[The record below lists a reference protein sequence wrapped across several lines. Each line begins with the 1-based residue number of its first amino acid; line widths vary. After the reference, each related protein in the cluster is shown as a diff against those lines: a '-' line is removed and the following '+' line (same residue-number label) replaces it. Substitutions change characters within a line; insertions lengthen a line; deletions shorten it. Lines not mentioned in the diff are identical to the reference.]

1 MPWWVATTEGIWHNG
16 SSYTP
21 PLATGASGTMLED
34 LDLHS
39 IADEQARALVRRL
52 LNVLEDVMAD
62 LRAVQAENQRLRDE
76 INRLKGEQGRPKA
89 QSNTPQPPH
98 TDHSSEQERRKLK
111 TWSKRHKTDH
121 IPIDREQV
129 VEVAPDRLPP
139 DAVFKGYED
148 VVVQDVIFRTDN
160 VLFHKEKFYSPSQ
173 HQTYLASLPQGYRG
187 QFGPGLKSLALV
199 LYFGAQMSEPK
210 VAELLRSVGIQIS
223 DGQVSN
229 LLIKDQAAFHEE
241 KAALYQAGLASSPWQ
256 HLDDTS
262 TRVNGQNGYCHIVCN
277 PLYTAYFTTAAKDR
291 LTIIDV
297 LTNHRPRRFLVN
309 AEALGFMEACGVS
322 AVRRQQVEHLPA
334 GTIVDEAT
342 MQALLEEHL
351 PGLGP
356 QQRKWILDATAVAA
370 YHADV
375 EFPVVRLLV
384 CDDAPQFTLV
394 TEELALCWVHE
405 GRHYKKLMP
414 YIPRHRA
421 LVEDF
426 VQRFWTYYDQLLAYP
441 ERPTAAEAARLD
453 GEFEA
458 LFTTITGYDAL
469 DERIAKTQTKKGC
482 LLMVLAHPEIP
493 LHNNPAELGARAR
506 VRKRDVSFG
515 PRTHEGARAWDTFMT
530 LAVTATKLGVS
541 FYHYIQDRIS
551 GTSQMPSLADL
562 IGERAKMLNLGASWD
577 TS

>member
-1 MPWWVATTEGIWHNG
+1 MPWRVAATEEVWHNG
-16 SSYTP
+16 SQYTR
-21 PLATGASGTMLED
+21 PLSTGASGTMLEN

-39 IADEQARALVRRL
+39 IVDEQARELVRRL

-62 LRAVQAENQRLRDE
+62 LRAAQAENQRLRDE
-76 INRLKGEQGRPKA
+76 INRLKGEQGRPKV
-89 QSNTPQPPH
+89 QSNTPQPPR
-98 TDHSSEQERRKLK
+98 TDHSSEQERHRSKP
-111 TWSKRHKTDH
+111 WSKRRKTDR

-129 VEVAPDRLPP
+129 VEVDPDRLPP

-173 HQTYLASLPQGYRG
+173 HQTYLAALPQGYSG
-187 QFGPGLKSLALV
+187 QCGPGLKSLALV
-199 LYFGAQMSEPK
+199 FYYGAQMSEPK
-210 VAELLRSVGIQIS
+210 VAELLRSVGVAIS

-229 LLIKDQAAFHEE
+229 LLIKDQAAFHAE
-241 KAALYQAGLASSPWQ
+241 KDALYRAGLASSPWQ

-277 PLYTAYFTTAAKDR
+277 PLYTAYFTTPAKDR
-291 LTIIDV
+291 LTVIDV

-309 AEALGFMEACGVS
+309 EEALGYVEVCGLS
-322 AVRRQQVEHLPA
+322 AVRRRQLGQLPS
-334 GTIVDEAT
+334 GTSMDEAT
-342 MQALLEEHL
+342 MQALLAAHL
-351 PGLGP
+351 PGVGP
-356 QQRKWILDATAVAA
+356 QQRHWILSATAVAA
-370 YHADV
+370 YHADL

-394 TEELALCWVHE
+394 TDELALCWVHE

-414 YIPRHRA
+414 YVSHHRA

-426 VQRFWTYYDQLLAYP
+426 RQRFWTYYDQLLAFREQPTP
-441 ERPTAAEAARLD
+441 EEAARLAR
-453 GEFEA
+453 EFEA
-458 LFTTITGYDAL
+458 LFATVTGYEAL
-469 DERIAKTQTKKGC
+469 DERMAKTHAKKAC

-515 PRTHEGARAWDTFMT
+515 PRTREGANAWDTFMT
-530 LAVTATKLGVS
+530 LAVTATKLGIS
-541 FYHYIQDRIS
+541 FYHYIHDRVS
-551 GTSQMPSLADL
+551 SAYQMPALADL
-562 IGERAKMLNLGASWD
+562 IAERAQDLNLGASWD

>member
-1 MPWWVATTEGIWHNG
+1 
-16 SSYTP
+16 
-21 PLATGASGTMLED
+21 MLED
-34 LDLHS
+34 LDLSS
-39 IADEQARALVRRL
+39 IADERARKLVQQQ

-62 LRAVQAENQRLRDE
+62 LRAAQAETQRLRDE
-76 INRLKGEQGRPKA
+76 LNRLKGEQGAPAIKA
-89 QSNTPQPPH
+89 NTPQPPPK
-98 TDHSSEQERRKLK
+98 DHSSEQERRKPK
-111 TWSKRHKTDH
+111 TWSKDRKTDR
-121 IPIDREQV
+121 IALDREQV
-129 VEVAPDRLPP
+129 VQIDPTHLPP

-199 LYFGAQMSEPK
+199 FYFGAQMSEPK
-210 VAELLRSVGIQIS
+210 VAELLRSVGVQIS

-229 LLIKDQAAFHEE
+229 LLIKDQTAFHGE
-241 KAALYQAGLASSPWQ
+241 KEALYQAGLASSPWQ

-309 AEALGFMEACGVS
+309 AEALSFMEVCGLS
-322 AVRRQQVEHLPA
+322 ALRRQQREQLPS
-334 GTIVDEAT
+334 GTIMEEAT

-351 PGLGP
+351 LGVGP
-356 QQRKWILDATAVAA
+356 QQRKWILDAMAVAA

-384 CDDAPQFTLV
+384 CDDAPQCTLV

-414 YIPRHRA
+414 AIPYHQA
-421 LVEDF
+421 LLEAF
-426 VQRFWTYYDQLLAYP
+426 VQRFWTYYDQLLAYQEQPTP
-441 ERPTAAEAARLD
+441 EEATRLV
-453 GEFEA
+453 GEFET
-458 LFTTITGYDAL
+458 LFATVTGYRAL
-469 DERIAKTQTKKGC
+469 DERITKTRVKKSC
-482 LLMVLAHPEIP
+482 LLMVLVHPEIP

-515 PRTHEGARAWDTFMT
+515 PRTCEGAKAWDTFMT
-530 LAVTATKLGVS
+530 LAETATKLGVS
-541 FYHYIQDRIS
+541 FYHYIHDRVS
-551 GTSQMPSLADL
+551 GIYQIPALAN
-562 IGERAKMLNLGASWD
+562 IIEERAKTLNLGASWN

>member
-1 MPWWVATTEGIWHNG
+1 MF
-16 SSYTP
+16 
-21 PLATGASGTMLED
+21 ED
-34 LDLHS
+34 LDLSS
-39 IADEQARALVRRL
+39 IADERARQLVQQL

-62 LRAVQAENQRLRDE
+62 LRAAQAENQRLRDE
-76 INRLKGEQGRPKA
+76 LNRLKGEQGAPAIKA
-89 QSNTPQPPH
+89 NTPQPPPK
-98 TDHSSEQERRKLK
+98 DHSSAQERRKPK
-111 TWSKRHKTDH
+111 TWSKGRKTDR
-121 IPIDREQV
+121 IAIDREQV
-129 VEVAPDRLPP
+129 VQVDPTHLPSE
-139 DAVFKGYED
+139 AVFKGYED

-173 HQTYLASLPQGYRG
+173 HQTYLASLPPGYCG

-210 VAELLRSVGIQIS
+210 VAELLRSVGVQIS

-229 LLIKDQAAFHEE
+229 LLIKGQAPFHAE
-241 KAALYQAGLASSPWQ
+241 KEALYQAGLASSPWQ

-309 AEALGFMEACGVS
+309 AEALGFMEACGLS
-322 AVRRQQVEHLPA
+322 AVRRQQVEQLPS

-342 MQALLEEHL
+342 MQALLEAHL

-370 YHADV
+370 YHAAV
-375 EFPVVRLLV
+375 ELPVVRLLV

-426 VQRFWTYYDQLLAYP
+426 VQRFWTYYDQLLAYR

-458 LFTTITGYDAL
+458 LFATITGYDAL
-469 DERIAKTQTKKGC
+469 DERIAKTQAKKGC
-482 LLMVLAHPEIP
+482 LLMVLTHPEIP

-515 PRTHEGARAWDTFMT
+515 PRTHEGAKAWDTFMT
-530 LAVTATKLGVS
+530 LAETATKLGVS
-541 FYHYIQDRIS
+541 FYHYIHDRVAGIY
-551 GTSQMPSLADL
+551 QIPALADT
-562 IGERAKMLNLGASWD
+562 IEERAKTLNLGASWN

>member
-1 MPWWVATTEGIWHNG
+1 M
-16 SSYTP
+16 
-21 PLATGASGTMLED
+21 
-34 LDLHS
+34 
-39 IADEQARALVRRL
+39 Q
-52 LNVLEDVMAD
+52 
-62 LRAVQAENQRLRDE
+62 
-76 INRLKGEQGRPKA
+76 
-89 QSNTPQPPH
+89 
-98 TDHSSEQERRKLK
+98 
-111 TWSKRHKTDH
+111 
-121 IPIDREQV
+121 ID
-129 VEVAPDRLPP
+129 PTHLPP

-199 LYFGAQMSEPK
+199 FYFGAQMSEPK
-210 VAELLRSVGIQIS
+210 VAELLRSVGVQIS

-229 LLIKDQAAFHEE
+229 LLIKDQTAFHGE
-241 KAALYQAGLASSPWQ
+241 KEALYQAGLASSPWQ

-309 AEALGFMEACGVS
+309 AEALSFMEVCGLS
-322 AVRRQQVEHLPA
+322 ALRRQQREQLPS
-334 GTIVDEAT
+334 GTIMEEAT

-351 PGLGP
+351 LGVGP
-356 QQRKWILDATAVAA
+356 QQRKWILDAMAVAA

-384 CDDAPQFTLV
+384 CDDAPQCTLV

-414 YIPRHRA
+414 AIPYHQA
-421 LVEDF
+421 LLEAF
-426 VQRFWTYYDQLLAYP
+426 VQRFWTYYDQLLAYQEQPTP
-441 ERPTAAEAARLD
+441 EEATRLV
-453 GEFEA
+453 GEFET
-458 LFTTITGYDAL
+458 LFATVTGYRAL
-469 DERIAKTQTKKGC
+469 DERITKTRVKKSC
-482 LLMVLAHPEIP
+482 LLMVLVHPEIP

-515 PRTHEGARAWDTFMT
+515 PRTCEGAKAWDTFMT
-530 LAVTATKLGVS
+530 LAETATKLGVS
-541 FYHYIQDRIS
+541 FYHYIHDRVS
-551 GTSQMPSLADL
+551 GIYQIPALAN
-562 IGERAKMLNLGASWD
+562 IIEERAKTLNLGASWN

>member
-1 MPWWVATTEGIWHNG
+1 MF
-16 SSYTP
+16 
-21 PLATGASGTMLED
+21 ED
-34 LDLHS
+34 LDLCS
-39 IADEQARALVRRL
+39 LADERARQLVQQL

-62 LRAVQAENQRLRDE
+62 LRAAQAENQRLRDAL
-76 INRLKGEQGRPKA
+76 NRLKGEQGAPAIKA
-89 QSNTPQPPH
+89 NTPPPPPK
-98 TDHSSEQERRKLK
+98 DHSSEQERRKPK
-111 TWSKRHKTDH
+111 TWSKGRKTDR
-121 IPIDREQV
+121 IAIDREQV
-129 VEVAPDRLPP
+129 AQIDPTRLPP

-173 HQTYLASLPQGYRG
+173 HQTSLASLPQGYCG
-187 QFGPGLKSLALV
+187 QCGPGLKTLALV
-199 LYFGAQMSEPK
+199 FYFGAQMSEPK
-210 VAELLRSVGIQIS
+210 VAELLRGVGIQIS
-223 DGQVSN
+223 AGQVSN
-229 LLIKDQAAFHEE
+229 LLIKDQAAFHGE

-291 LTIIDV
+291 RTIIDV
-297 LTNHRPRRFLVN
+297 LTNHRPRRFLVH
-309 AEALGFMEACGVS
+309 AEALGFMEACGLS
-322 AVRRQQVEHLPA
+322 AVRRQQVEQLPA
-334 GTIVDEAT
+334 GTLMDEAT
-342 MQALLEEHL
+342 MQAWLEEYL

-375 EFPVVRLLV
+375 ECPVVRLLV

-414 YIPRHRA
+414 YLLRHRA

-426 VQRFWTYYDQLLAYP
+426 VQRFWTYYDQLLAYR
-441 ERPTAAEAARLD
+441 ERPTPEEAARLA
-453 GEFEA
+453 GEFET
-458 LFTTITGYDAL
+458 LFSTVTGYDAL
-469 DERIAKTQTKKGC
+469 DERIAKTRTKKGC
-482 LLMVLAHPEIP
+482 LLMVLTHPEIP

-515 PRTHEGARAWDTFMT
+515 PRTREGAMAWDTFMT
-530 LAVTATKLGVS
+530 LAETATKLGVS
-541 FYHYIQDRIS
+541 FYHYIQDRVS
-551 GTSQMPSLADL
+551 GTYQMPALADL
-562 IGERAKMLNLGASWD
+562 IEERAKVLNLGASWN

>member
-1 MPWWVATTEGIWHNG
+1 MF
-16 SSYTP
+16 
-21 PLATGASGTMLED
+21 ED
-34 LDLHS
+34 LDLSS
-39 IADEQARALVRRL
+39 IADERARQLVQQL

-62 LRAVQAENQRLRDE
+62 LRAAQAENQRLRDE
-76 INRLKGEQGRPKA
+76 LNRLKGEQGAPAIKA
-89 QSNTPQPPH
+89 NTPQPPPK
-98 TDHSSEQERRKLK
+98 DHSSEQERRKPK
-111 TWSKRHKTDH
+111 TWSKGRKTDR
-121 IPIDREQV
+121 IAIDREQV
-129 VEVAPDRLPP
+129 VQVDPTRLRSE
-139 DAVFKGYED
+139 AVFKGYED

-160 VLFHKEKFYSPSQ
+160 VLFHKETFYSPSQ
-173 HQTYLASLPQGYRG
+173 HQTYLASLPQGYCG
-187 QFGPGLKSLALV
+187 QFGPGLKSLVLV

-210 VAELLRSVGIQIS
+210 VAELLRSVGVQIS

-229 LLIKDQAAFHEE
+229 LLIKGQAPFHAE
-241 KAALYQAGLASSPWQ
+241 KEALYQAGLASSPWQ

-309 AEALGFMEACGVS
+309 AEALGFMEACGLS
-322 AVRRQQVEHLPA
+322 AVRRQQVEQLPS

-342 MQALLEEHL
+342 MQALLEAHL

-370 YHADV
+370 YHAAV
-375 EFPVVRLLV
+375 ELPVVRLLV

-426 VQRFWTYYDQLLAYP
+426 VQRFWTYYDQLLAYR
-441 ERPTAAEAARLD
+441 ERPTAEEAARLD

-458 LFTTITGYDAL
+458 LFATITGYDAL
-469 DERIAKTQTKKGC
+469 DERIAKTQAKKGC
-482 LLMVLAHPEIP
+482 LLMVLTPPEMP

-515 PRTHEGARAWDTFMT
+515 PRTHEGAKAWDTFMT
-530 LAVTATKLGVS
+530 LAETATKLGVS
-541 FYHYIQDRIS
+541 FYHYIHDRVS
-551 GTSQMPSLADL
+551 GIYQIPALAD
-562 IGERAKMLNLGASWD
+562 IIEERAKTLNLGASWN

>member
-1 MPWWVATTEGIWHNG
+1 
-16 SSYTP
+16 
-21 PLATGASGTMLED
+21 L
-34 LDLHS
+34 
-39 IADEQARALVRRL
+39 
-52 LNVLEDVMAD
+52 LEDVRAD
-62 LRAVQAENQRLRDE
+62 LRAAQAEIQRLRNE
-76 INRLKGEQGRPKA
+76 INRLKGEQGQPAIKP
-89 QSNTPQPPH
+89 NTPQPPPK
-98 TDHSSEQERRKLK
+98 DLSSEQERRTPKA
-111 TWSKRHKTDH
+111 WSKGRKTDR

-129 VEVAPDRLPP
+129 VAVALADLPP

-148 VVVQDVIFRTDN
+148 VVVQDVLFRTDN
-160 VLFHKEKFYSPSQ
+160 VLFRKEKFYSPSQ
-173 HQTYLASLPQGYRG
+173 HTTYVASLPPGYRG
-187 QFGPGLKSLALV
+187 QFGPGIKSLALV

-210 VAELLRSVGIQIS
+210 VAELLRSVGVQIS

-229 LLIKDQAAFHEE
+229 LLIKGQAPFHAE
-241 KAALYQAGLASSPWQ
+241 KEALYQAGLASSPWQ

-309 AEALGFMEACGVS
+309 AEALGFMEACGLS
-322 AVRRQQVEHLPA
+322 AVRRQQVEQLPS

-342 MQALLEEHL
+342 MQALLETYL

-405 GRHYKKLMP
+405 GRHYKKLRPSIP
-414 YIPRHRA
+414 YHQGLLEA
-421 LVEDF
+421 F
-426 VQRFWTYYDQLLAYP
+426 VQRFWTYYDQLLAYREQPTP
-441 ERPTAAEAARLD
+441 EEATRLTE
-453 GEFEA
+453 EFA
-458 LFTTITGYDAL
+458 TLFATVTGYQAL
-469 DERIAKTQTKKGC
+469 DERIAKTRAKQSC

-530 LAVTATKLGVS
+530 LAATATKLGVS

>member
-1 MPWWVATTEGIWHNG
+1 
-16 SSYTP
+16 
-21 PLATGASGTMLED
+21 MLED

-39 IADEQARALVRRL
+39 IIDEQARELVRRL

-62 LRAVQAENQRLRDE
+62 LRVAQAENQRLRDE
-76 INRLKGEQGRPKA
+76 INRLKGEQGRPTI
-89 QSNTPQPPH
+89 QSNTPQPPPV
-98 TDHSSEQERRKLK
+98 DHSSEQERRQPKP
-111 TWSKRHKTDH
+111 WSKRRKTDR
-121 IPIDREQV
+121 ISIDRAQV
-129 VEVAPDRLPP
+129 VEVDRAGVPP

-187 QFGPGLKSLALV
+187 QLGPGIKSLALV
-199 LYFGAQMSEPK
+199 LYYGAQMSEPK
-210 VAELLRSVGIQIS
+210 VAELLRSVGVQIS

-229 LLIKDQAAFHEE
+229 LLIKDQATFHAE
-241 KAALYQAGLASSPWQ
+241 KDALYQAGLASSPWQ

-297 LTNHRPRRFLVN
+297 LTNHRPRCFLVN
-309 AEALGFMEACGVS
+309 KEALGDVEAFGLS
-322 AVRRQQVEHLPA
+322 AVRRRQLEQLPT
-334 GTIVDEAT
+334 GTRVDETT
-342 MQALLEEHL
+342 MQARLDAHL

-370 YHADV
+370 YHADL

-394 TEELALCWVHE
+394 TDELALCWVHE
-405 GRHYKKLMP
+405 GRHYKKLLP
-414 YIPRHRA
+414 YVPHHRT

-426 VQRFWTYYDQLLAYP
+426 VQRFWAYYAQLLAYREQP
-441 ERPTAAEAARLD
+441 APEAATHLAE
-453 GEFEA
+453 EFET
-458 LFTTITGYDAL
+458 LFATVTGYQAL
-469 DERIAKTQTKKGC
+469 DERIAKTRAKQGC

-515 PRTHEGARAWDTFMT
+515 PRTREGANAWDTFMT
-530 LAVTATKLGVS
+530 LAVTATKLGIS
-541 FYHYIQDRIS
+541 CYHYIHDRIS
-551 GTSQMPSLADL
+551 GTSQMPALADL
-562 IGERAKMLNLGASWD
+562 ITERAKDLHLGASWN

>member
-1 MPWWVATTEGIWHNG
+1 MF
-16 SSYTP
+16 
-21 PLATGASGTMLED
+21 ED
-34 LDLHS
+34 LDLS
-39 IADEQARALVRRL
+39 SLADERARQLVQQL

-62 LRAVQAENQRLRDE
+62 LRAAQAENQRLRDE
-76 INRLKGEQGRPKA
+76 LNRLKGEQGAPAIKA
-89 QSNTPQPPH
+89 NTPQPPPK
-98 TDHSSEQERRKLK
+98 DHSSEQERRKPK
-111 TWSKRHKTDH
+111 TWSKGRKTDR
-121 IPIDREQV
+121 IAIDREQMAQV
-129 VEVAPDRLPP
+129 DPTRLPP

-148 VVVQDVIFRTDN
+148 VVVQDVLFRTDN

-173 HQTYLASLPQGYRG
+173 HQTYLASLPQGYFG

-199 LYFGAQMSEPK
+199 FYFGAQMSEPK
-210 VAELLRSVGIQIS
+210 VAELLRGVGIQIS

-229 LLIKDQAAFHEE
+229 LLLKDQTAFHGE
-241 KAALYQAGLASSPWQ
+241 KDALYQAGLASSPWQ

-309 AEALGFMEACGVS
+309 AEALGYLEALGLS
-322 AVRRQQVEHLPA
+322 TVRHRQVGQLP
-334 GTIVDEAT
+334 GDVLMDDVT
-342 MQALLEEHL
+342 MQAVLETHL

-414 YIPRHRA
+414 YISRHRA
-421 LVEDF
+421 LVEAF
-426 VQRFWTYYDQLLAYP
+426 VQRFWTYYDQLLAYR
-441 ERPTAAEAARLD
+441 ERPTAAEATRLD

-458 LFTTITGYDAL
+458 LFATITGYDAL
-469 DERIAKTQTKKGC
+469 DERIAKTQAKKGC
-482 LLMVLAHPEIP
+482 LLMVLTHPEIP

-515 PRTHEGARAWDTFMT
+515 PRTHEGAKAWDTFMT
-530 LAVTATKLGVS
+530 LAETATKLGVS
-541 FYHYIQDRIS
+541 FYHYIHDRVS
-551 GTSQMPSLADL
+551 GIYQIPALADT
-562 IGERAKMLNLGASWD
+562 IEERAKTLNLGASWN

>member
-1 MPWWVATTEGIWHNG
+1 
-16 SSYTP
+16 
-21 PLATGASGTMLED
+21 MLED

-39 IADEQARALVRRL
+39 IADEQTRELVRRL
-52 LNVLEDVMAD
+52 LNVLEDVRAD
-62 LRAVQAENQRLRDE
+62 LRAAQAEIQRLRNE
-76 INRLKGEQGRPKA
+76 INRLKGEQGQPAIKP
-89 QSNTPQPPH
+89 NTPQPPPK
-98 TDHSSEQERRKLK
+98 DLSSEQERRTPKA
-111 TWSKRHKTDH
+111 WSKGRKTDR

-129 VEVAPDRLPP
+129 VAVALADLPP

-148 VVVQDVIFRTDN
+148 VVVQDVLFRTDN
-160 VLFHKEKFYSPSQ
+160 VLFRKEKFYSPSQ
-173 HQTYLASLPQGYRG
+173 HTTYVASLPPGYRG
-187 QFGPGLKSLALV
+187 QFGPGIKSLALV

-210 VAELLRSVGIQIS
+210 VAELLRSVGVQIS

-229 LLIKDQAAFHEE
+229 LLIKGQAPFHAE
-241 KAALYQAGLASSPWQ
+241 KEALYQAGLASSPWQ

-309 AEALGFMEACGVS
+309 AEALGFMEACGLS
-322 AVRRQQVEHLPA
+322 AVRRQQVEQLPS

-342 MQALLEEHL
+342 MQALLETYL

-405 GRHYKKLMP
+405 GRHYKKLLPSIP
-414 YIPRHRA
+414 YHQGLLEA
-421 LVEDF
+421 F
-426 VQRFWTYYDQLLAYP
+426 VQRFWTYYDQLLAYREQPTP
-441 ERPTAAEAARLD
+441 EEATRLTE
-453 GEFEA
+453 EFA
-458 LFTTITGYDAL
+458 TLFATVTGYQAL
-469 DERIAKTQTKKGC
+469 DERIAKTRAKQSC

-530 LAVTATKLGVS
+530 LAATATKLGVS

-562 IGERAKMLNLGASWD
+562 IGARAKMLNLGASWD